1 MKFFILCLVFVS
13 QIFAVNLLTYNL
25 YERSDRIDL
34 MLSFDSPFDGKIFQ
48 DKKGDT
54 IALKLNDLSYNRL
67 IKKDINSK
75 IVQKITIEPNKNFLK
90 IFIESKNGIGVIA
103 SKTTDGFG
111 LRIRVKLTSKIKQ
124 NRTNT
129 VGFLQKN
136 TKQIKADKSSLDS
149 RYMIVVIILFLLLAL
164 MFWIKKR
171 YSNNNVTIDKNSW
184 LFKKT
189 SGNQK
194 GIKLIFRKPIDSN
207 NSVVLLEFENRKYLV
222 MSGNSNIL
230 LDTFGENEVQ
240 SKGDFEKAF
249 EDNRKK
255 LDDFLKLQDQKL
267 EKYKAKASDDFS
279 KDFEFYK

>member
-1 MKFFILCLVFVS
+1 MKFFILCLIFVS

-25 YERSDRIDL
+25 YERSDRVDL

-48 DKKGDT
+48 DKKGNT
-54 IALKLNDLSYNRL
+54 IALKLNDLSYNKL

-75 IVQKITIEPNKNFLK
+75 IVQKITIAPNENFLK
-90 IFIESKNGIGVIA
+90 ILIESKNDIGVIA

-111 LRIRVKLTSKIKQ
+111 LRIRVKPTSKIKQ
-124 NRTNT
+124 NKTDT
-129 VGFLQKN
+129 VGFLQRN
-136 TKQIKADKSSLDS
+136 TKQIKSNESSLDS
-149 RYMIVVIILFLLLAL
+149 RYMIVVTILFSLLVL

-171 YSNNNVTIDKNSW
+171 YSNNSAMDKNSW
-184 LFKKT
+184 LFKTT
-189 SGNQK
+189 SKNQK
-194 GIKLIFRKPIDSN
+194 GIKLIYRKPIDSK

-222 MSGNSNIL
+222 MSGNSNVL
-230 LDTFGENEVQ
+230 LDTFGGNEVE